1 MLSLVSDKVGF
12 NSLWP
17 HELFSGL
24 PCPSPAPRACS
35 NSCPLSQWRHPTT
48 LSSLASFSSCP
59 QSFRASGSFPM
70 SLLFASG
77 GQSIGA
83 SASVLPVNIQG
94 WFPLGLTG
102 LNCLLSKRLSRVV
115 SNTPVWREIMTL
127 LFNTLSR
134 FFIAFLPRSN
144 HLLIS
149 WLQSPTAVI
158 LESKK

>member
-1 MLSLVSDKVGF
+1 MRSNVGKWDLGMWSHNLSSIVLFHHPFRQDTMLSLVSGKVGSD
-12 NSLWP
+12 SLWP

-24 PCPSPAPRACS
+24 PCPSPAPGACS

-94 WFPLGLTG
+94 WLPLGLTG
-102 LNCLLSKRLSRVV
+102 LISLLSKGFKS
-115 SNTPVWREIMTL
+115 L
-127 LFNTLSR
+127 L
-134 FFIAFLPRSN
+134 
-144 HLLIS
+144 
-149 WLQSPTAVI
+149 
-158 LESKK
+158 